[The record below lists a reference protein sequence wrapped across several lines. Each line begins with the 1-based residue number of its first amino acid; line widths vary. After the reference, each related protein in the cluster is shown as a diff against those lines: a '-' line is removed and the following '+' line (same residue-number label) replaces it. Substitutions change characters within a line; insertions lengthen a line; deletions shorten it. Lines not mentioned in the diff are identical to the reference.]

1 MENIEVKQSE
11 EKRKNR
17 TIFVGRR
24 KTSVARVMIKDGVGK
39 VIVNKKNLEEYFPI
53 IRLQKHATEA
63 LDVTNLRNKYDVYVN
78 VKGGG
83 IDGQAGAVRLAIAR
97 AIEAKYP
104 ELRPTLKQYGLL
116 TRDPRMV
123 ERKKYG
129 KHKARRSTQFSKR

>member
-1 MENIEVKQSE
+1 MENIEVKQNQ

-24 KTSVARVMIKDGVGK
+24 KTAVARVMLKDGVGK
-39 VIVNKKNLEEYFPI
+39 IIVNKRNLEDYFPI
-53 IRLQKHATEA
+53 IRLQKHVTEA

>member
-1 MENIEVKQSE
+1 MENLEIKQNQ

-24 KTSVARVMIKDGVGK
+24 KTAVARAMLKDGVGK
-39 VIVNKKNLEEYFPI
+39 IIVNKRNLEEYFPI
-53 IRLQKHATEA
+53 LRLQKHATEA
-63 LDVTNLRNKYDVYVN
+63 LDVTNLRNKFDVYLN
-78 VKGGG
+78 VRGGG

-104 ELRPTLKQYGLL
+104 ELRTTLKQHGLL
-116 TRDPRMV
+116 SRDPRMV